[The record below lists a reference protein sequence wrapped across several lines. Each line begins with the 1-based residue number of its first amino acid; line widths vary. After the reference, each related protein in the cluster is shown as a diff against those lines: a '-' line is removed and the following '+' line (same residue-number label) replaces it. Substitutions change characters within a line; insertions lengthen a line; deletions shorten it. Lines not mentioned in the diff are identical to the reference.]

1 MIGTLINVASIV
13 LMSLIGVLVGSRIE
27 GETKEYLMKVLGL
40 VVLIIGVEM
49 SFKTSNFALLTV
61 TILTGTAVGNAMKI
75 EERLED
81 FGIRVERRFEGS
93 RFAEGFVASTILFC
107 VGSMAVIGPI
117 QEALTGDYTLLITKA
132 MLDGIASLALASA
145 LGIGVVFSAIPVLI
159 YQSFFYLTALGIRE
173 YATDIL
179 ISELTATGGVMIAAI
194 GVNLMRLTSMKPG
207 NMLPSLLVLPVYLKL
222 FSLLNS
228 VMP

>member
-173 YATDIL
+173 YATDLL